1 MKNNNSND
9 LVSLF
14 MKQRPRSYKK
24 GQIII
29 RPDDTS
35 VGVYYLEKG
44 YVKVYSLTEHG
55 EQKNHIIYKAGD
67 IFPLVASFNPTKRSV
82 FFETI
87 DNAVLRVLEKEY
99 FFNIIK
105 ADAKI
110 LFQVMKKIT
119 ELTRVYVERIDG
131 LEYTKANSRI
141 IDHLLFLADHF
152 GKRKGK
158 KILIEVPVTHKDIAD
173 STAISR
179 ETVSRELEALKRK
192 KLINNKSKYIFIN
205 DIKKLEKELA
215 LQYDSKKL

>member
-1 MKNNNSND
+1 MKNASKN
-9 LVSLF
+9 LVGLF
-14 MKQRPRSYKK
+14 MEKRPRFYKK

-35 VGVYYLEKG
+35 IEIFYVEKG

-67 IFPLVASFNPTKRSV
+67 IFPLVASFIPTKRSI

-87 DNAVLRVLEKEY
+87 DNTVLRVLEKEY
-99 FFNIIK
+99 FFNAAK
-105 ADAKI
+105 ADTKI
-110 LFQVMKKIT
+110 LFEVINKIT
-119 ELTRVYVERIDG
+119 QLMRVYVERIDG

-158 KILIEVPVTHKDIAD
+158 KILIEVPITHKDIAD

-179 ETVSRELEALKRK
+179 ETVSREMEELKRK
-192 KLINNKSKYIFIN
+192 KLITNKSKYILIN
-205 DIKKLEKELA
+205 DIKKLERELT
-215 LQYDSKKL
+215 LHSDSKKL